1 MIIGIPK
8 EIKNNENRV
17 SLLPFG
23 VEDLSR
29 LGHTVIVQS
38 NAGTGS
44 GFVDNDYL
52 KAGAK
57 IVESPEEVFA
67 HADMIV
73 KVKEPQPEEY
83 NLIRE
88 DQVVFTYFHFAASEE
103 LTRGMADTGSIS
115 IAYET
120 VQTED
125 NQLPLLIPMSEV
137 AGRMAVQNG
146 AKCLEGNMGGIGKL
160 LSGVPGVEPA
170 TVTILGGGVVGMNS
184 AKLAAGLGAKV
195 YILDIDA
202 SRLKYLD
209 DIMPSNVFT
218 LYSNSHTI
226 QDLLPKTDLL
236 IGAVLVVGAK
246 APNLVT
252 RDLLSLM
259 EKGSVIVDVA
269 VDQGGCVETCKPT
282 THTQPTYEVDGI
294 IHYCVAN
301 MPGSVPFTSTIALAN
316 ATYPYVKQIAE
327 MGCIDALQS
336 NDALLKGL
344 NIYKELLTHKG
355 VAKAF
360 NLEYTPPAIALNKN
374 ILVHQ

>member
-1 MIIGIPK
+1 
-8 EIKNNENRV
+8 
-17 SLLPFG
+17 
-23 VEDLSR
+23 
-29 LGHTVIVQS
+29 
-38 NAGTGS
+38 
-44 GFVDNDYL
+44 
-52 KAGAK
+52 
-57 IVESPEEVFA
+57 
-67 HADMIV
+67 
-73 KVKEPQPEEY
+73 
-83 NLIRE
+83 
-88 DQVVFTYFHFAASEE
+88 
-103 LTRGMADTGSIS
+103 
-115 IAYET
+115 
-120 VQTED
+120 
-125 NQLPLLIPMSEV
+125 
-137 AGRMAVQNG
+137 
-146 AKCLEGNMGGIGKL
+146 
-160 LSGVPGVEPA
+160 
-170 TVTILGGGVVGMNS
+170 
-184 AKLAAGLGAKV
+184 
-195 YILDIDA
+195 
-202 SRLKYLD
+202 
-209 DIMPSNVFT
+209 
-218 LYSNSHTI
+218 
-226 QDLLPKTDLL
+226 LL

-259 EKGSVIVDVA
+259 QKGSVIVDVA